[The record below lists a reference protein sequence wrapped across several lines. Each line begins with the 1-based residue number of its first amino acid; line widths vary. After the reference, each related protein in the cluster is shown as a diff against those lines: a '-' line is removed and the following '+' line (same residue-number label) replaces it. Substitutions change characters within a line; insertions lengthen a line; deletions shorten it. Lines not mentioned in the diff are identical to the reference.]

1 MSIPRKIAA
10 SVAVALVVAAIAAP
24 AQGAT
29 YRATKTE
36 DGCTAALLATTTTIA
51 PTDIPQAYSETERTK
66 GTKCVLATYVRYTK
80 FTTQAKV
87 YQTSTDYD
95 SYYAHA
101 SGAIDSK
108 LVSSAH
114 YIGYDAPASTGRW
127 FTLP

>member
-80 FTTQAKV
+80 FTTLAKV
-87 YQTSTDYD
+87 HQSSTDYD
-95 SYYAHA
+95 SNFAYA

-114 YIGYDAPASTGRW
+114 YIGYDAPGTTGRW